1 MMTCAEIDCIIRL
14 YTSSED
20 VTRPGLSRPWR
31 TPSGCVMATDGKI
44 AIACRNV
51 PPELFRYDTDQAD
64 LIRSR
69 DIIKWIQEDKED
81 VNLGF
86 RVPIPLDF
94 VSLMRAAAVAIADA
108 RSFFTPMPEDEL
120 DDDFDDGD
128 PDTPDDFAQRHS
140 VVVLSD
146 ARRTQIAA
154 RYAATVA
161 KTVAA
166 FGGACTAYGWPPG
179 KMPPGRRKD
188 GYKRLLFVGEG
199 YDVLL
204 MPLRE
209 KTRFGGW
216 IKCAQSV
223 ADAATGR
230 LVQSYGEG
238 VR

>member
-1 MMTCAEIDCIIRL
+1 MTIAEIDGIIRL
-14 YTSSED
+14 YTTDED
-20 VTRPGLSRPWR
+20 VARPGLSRPWR
-31 TPSGCVMATDGKI
+31 TPSGCVVATDGKI

-51 PPELFRYDTDQAD
+51 PPELFRCDTDEAD

-81 VNLGF
+81 ANLGF

-94 VSLMRAAAVAIADA
+94 VDLGRAAAVALSDA
-108 RSFFTPMPEDEL
+108 MSYFRPESWYEL
-120 DDDFDDGD
+120 DEECVDGD

-140 VVVLSD
+140 VVVLPD
-146 ARRTQIAA
+146 ARRTKIAA

-161 KTVAA
+161 QTVAA
-166 FGGACTAYGWPPG
+166 FGGSCTAYGWPPG
-179 KMPPGRRKD
+179 KMPLGRRND
-188 GYKRLLFVGEG
+188 GYERLLFVGEG

-238 VR
+238 AK